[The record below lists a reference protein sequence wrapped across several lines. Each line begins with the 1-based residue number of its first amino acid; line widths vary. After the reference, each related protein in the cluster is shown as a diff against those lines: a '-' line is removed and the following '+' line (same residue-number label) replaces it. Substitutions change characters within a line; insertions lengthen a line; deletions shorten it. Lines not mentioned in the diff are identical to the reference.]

1 MEVVRG
7 VPEVRQAV
15 EAARRGGRKL
25 GLVPTM
31 GYLHAGHRAL
41 IAQAVRE
48 CDEVAVSIFVNP
60 TQFGP
65 NEDLARYPRDL
76 ERDLA
81 VCREA
86 GATWV
91 FAPEPETMYPRG
103 AGVPGTM
110 VHPPEGLTSGLCGA
124 YRPGHFVGV
133 ATVVAKL
140 FALWQP
146 DRAYFGLKDFQQ
158 TAVLR
163 ALAEDLM
170 FPVEVVLAPTVREP
184 DGLAMSSRNV
194 FLAKDERA
202 AALAIP
208 RALQAGWEAARLPG
222 ATPEAVTRAAAAL
235 LDAVPAVKVQ
245 YLALVDRDTLAPAQD
260 LARPAVLAVAGHVG
274 TTRLID
280 NVGTDGPP
288 PFGAD
293 AGAGLEAGTRVKA
306 ERL

>member
-7 VPEVRQAV
+7 VPEVRRAV

-48 CDEVAVSIFVNP
+48 CDEVVVSIFVNP

-65 NEDLARYPRDL
+65 SEDLARYPRDL
-76 ERDLA
+76 ARDLA

-103 AGVPGTM
+103 AEAPGTM
-110 VHPPEGLTSGLCGA
+110 VHPPEALTRGLCGA
-124 YRPGHFVGV
+124 HRPGHFVGV

-163 ALAEDLM
+163 ALAADLM
-170 FPVEVVLAPTVREP
+170 FPIEVVLAPTVREP
-184 DGLAMSSRNV
+184 DGLALSSRNV
-194 FLAKDERA
+194 FLGPEERA
-202 AALAIP
+202 AALALP
-208 RALQAGWEAARLPG
+208 RALQAGWEAARVPG
-222 ATPEAVTRAAAAL
+222 ATAEAVRDAARAVLAQAPGVAL
-235 LDAVPAVKVQ
+235 Q
-245 YLALVDRDTLAPAQD
+245 YLDLVDRDTLEAAPD
-260 LARPAVLAVAGHVG
+260 LARPAVLAVAAHVG
-274 TTRLID
+274 KTRLID
-280 NVGTDGPP
+280 NVATDGPP
-288 PFGAD
+288 PFAA
-293 AGAGLEAGTRVKA
+293 AGSGLEAQRA
-306 ERL
+306 

>member
-7 VPEVRQAV
+7 VPEVRRAV
-15 EAARRGGRKL
+15 EATRRGGRTL

-41 IAQAVRE
+41 IAEAVRA

-65 NEDLARYPRDL
+65 TEDYARYPRDL
-76 ERDLA
+76 ARDLA
-81 VCREA
+81 VCEEA

-91 FAPEPETMYPRG
+91 FTPEPEVMYPQG
-103 AGVPGTM
+103 AATPGTL
-110 VHPPEGLTSGLCGA
+110 VVPPEALTRGLCGA
-124 YRPGHFVGV
+124 YRPGHFAGV

-163 ALAEDLM
+163 ALARDLL

-184 DGLAMSSRNV
+184 DGLALSSRNV
-194 FLAKDERA
+194 FLSGDERM
-202 AALAIP
+202 AALALP
-208 RALQAGWEAARLPG
+208 RALQAGWEAARRAG
-222 ATPEAVTRAAAAL
+222 AAADDVRAAARSVLASAPGVAL
-235 LDAVPAVKVQ
+235 Q
-245 YLALVDRDTLAPAQD
+245 YLELVDRDTLVDAAD
-260 LARPAVLAVAGHVG
+260 LGRPAVLAIAAHVG
-274 TTRLID
+274 KTRLID
-280 NVGTDGPP
+280 NVATDGPP
-288 PFGAD
+288 PLGAT
-293 AGAGLEAGTRVKA
+293 AVAGLEAGNA
-306 ERL
+306 

>member
-1 MEVVRG
+1 MEVVHG
-7 VPEVRQAV
+7 VPEVRRAV
-15 EAARRGGRKL
+15 ESARRGGRKL

-41 IAQAVRE
+41 IEQAVRE

-65 NEDLARYPRDL
+65 NEDFARYPRDL

-86 GATWV
+86 GASWI
-91 FAPEPETMYPRG
+91 FAPEPAVMYPQG
-103 AGVPGTM
+103 PGVPGTL
-110 VHPPEGLTSGLCGA
+110 VLPPESLTRGLCGA
-124 YRPGHFVGV
+124 FRPGHFVGV

-163 ALAEDLM
+163 ALTTDLM
-170 FPVEVVLAPTVREP
+170 FPIALVLVPTVREP

-194 FLAKDERA
+194 FLSPDERTT
-202 AALAIP
+202 ALALP
-208 RALQAGWEAARLPG
+208 RALQAGWAASHGPHARPADVLAAARAVLE
-222 ATPEAVTRAAAAL
+222 ATPGVAL
-235 LDAVPAVKVQ
+235 Q
-245 YLALVDRDTLAPAQD
+245 YLELVDRETLVDTVD
-260 LARPAVLAVAGHVG
+260 LARPAMLAVAAQVG
-274 TTRLID
+274 KTRLID
-280 NVGTDGPP
+280 NVATDGPAP
-288 PFGAD
+288 LAAPVA
-293 AGAGLEAGTRVKA
+293 AGSEARQA
-306 ERL
+306 

>member
-7 VPEVRQAV
+7 VPEVRRAV
-15 EAARRGGRKL
+15 ESARRGGRKL

-41 IAQAVRE
+41 IEQAVRE

-81 VCREA
+81 VCRDA

-91 FAPEPETMYPRG
+91 FAPDPAVMYPQG
-103 AGVPGTM
+103 PDAPGTL
-110 VHPPEGLTSGLCGA
+110 VQPPESLTRGLCGA

-163 ALAEDLM
+163 ALAADLM
-170 FPVEVVLAPTVREP
+170 FPLEVVLAPTVREA
-184 DGLAMSSRNV
+184 DGLALSSRNV
-194 FLAKDERA
+194 FLSPEERA
-202 AALAIP
+202 SALALP
-208 RALQAGWEAARLPG
+208 RSLQAGWEAARRPA
-222 ATPEAVTRAAAAL
+222 ATPADVLAAARAALAGFPGVAL
-235 LDAVPAVKVQ
+235 Q
-245 YLALVDRDTLAPAQD
+245 YLELVDRDTLADARE
-260 LARPAVLAVAGHVG
+260 LARPAVLAVAAHVG
-274 TTRLID
+274 RTRLID
-280 NVGTDGPP
+280 NVTLDGLPP
-288 PFGAD
+288 YAAPVAS
-293 AGAGLEAGTRVKA
+293 GLEARQA
-306 ERL
+306 